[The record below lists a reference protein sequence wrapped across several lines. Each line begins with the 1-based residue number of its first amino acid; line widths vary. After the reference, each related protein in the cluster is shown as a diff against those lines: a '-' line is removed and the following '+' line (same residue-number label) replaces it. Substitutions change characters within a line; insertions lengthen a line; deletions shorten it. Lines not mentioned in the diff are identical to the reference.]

1 MANQKKS
8 PKPTKNFGNK
18 ILSQT
23 IDRLKALPWKYI
35 SLVLITLFFF
45 SFVAILTYDSG
56 HYLGYVSIFEGNA
69 PASSWDIV
77 RGPVFP
83 GIIYLFNVFFGKT
96 NAGILVGLFVFYL
109 IFICICYKILD
120 EICQNYK
127 HKKLIKVIAFI
138 ILTLNPLI
146 FGYFHVLLTEFVAIT
161 ITMLNILMAYRWL
174 FIKHNKK
181 SLILYAVYFVFSTIF
196 CYHLKQPYIII
207 AIIPPLTAAII
218 SIVKNHRWKNILY
231 RFGTIVVS
239 GIFLLF
245 SILAWNGILD
255 KMGVNKNTGRDS
267 ASMLGQ
273 QLLLAY
279 QIPYDNDG
287 DGQNDKVSTTEAVGI
302 ILSEFIKNPKKI
314 TKIYLQNY
322 CGLTSMCEITTPN
335 GHDFFSTGNLVGLA
349 TYENTFIG
357 YSTFREEPNVSPMKE
372 EMTARASVYEVNTYG
387 KNIFAKFYDS
397 LRIPSNVLFK
407 IATVTYPIFLIFII
421 VIHHKDKKREYS
433 KLFYLN
439 IILLTTTAIHMIVS
453 AGIGLIIDRYAVE
466 IVAPSLLGIFGSIT
480 YSYQI
485 LKNPIKEKFHEKK
498 K

>member
-1 MANQKKS
+1 MVTRKKLLKLMQS
-8 PKPTKNFGNK
+8 CGDK
-18 ILSQT
+18 IKT
-23 IDRLKALPWKYI
+23 LPWGYI

-56 HYLGYVSIFEGNA
+56 HYLGYVSIFEGNS
-69 PASSWDIV
+69 PASSWDVV

-83 GIIYLFNVFFGKT
+83 GVIYLFNVLFGKT

-109 IFICICYKILD
+109 IFICICYRLLD

-127 HKKLIKVIAFI
+127 HQKLIKVIAFI

-174 FIKHNKK
+174 FIKHHKK
-181 SLILYAVYFVFSTIF
+181 PLILYALYFIFSTIF

-207 AIIPPLTAAII
+207 AVVPPLVVATI
-218 SIVKNHRWKNILY
+218 SVVKNHRWKNILY
-231 RFGTIVVS
+231 RFGTIIIS
-239 GIFLLF
+239 GIFLLI
-245 SILAWNGILD
+245 SIFAWNAILD
-255 KMGVNKNTGRDS
+255 KMGADKNTGRDS

-279 QIPYDNDG
+279 QIDYDNDG
-287 DGQNDKVSTTEAVGI
+287 DGKNDQVSTTEAIGI
-302 ILSEFIKNPKKI
+302 ILNEFAKNPKKI

-322 CGLTSMCEITTPN
+322 CSLTSMCEITTPN
-335 GHDFFSTGNLVGLA
+335 GYDFFSTGNLVGLA

-372 EMTARASVYEVNTYG
+372 EMAARASVYETNQYG
-387 KNIFAKFYDS
+387 KNIFAKLYDN
-397 LRIPSNVLFK
+397 LRIPSNLLFK

-421 VIHHKDKKREYS
+421 VIHHKDKNRKYS

-439 IILLTTTAIHMIVS
+439 IILLITTAAHMFIS
-453 AGIGLIIDRYAVE
+453 AGIGLIIDRYAME
-466 IVAPSLLGIFGSIT
+466 IFTPSLLGIFGSVT
-480 YSYQI
+480 YSYLI
-485 LKNPIKEKFHEKK
+485 LKEPIKKRLNGKK

>member
-1 MANQKKS
+1 MAIPKKL
-8 PKPTKNFGNK
+8 PKPIQNFGAK
-18 ILSQT
+18 
-23 IDRLKALPWKYI
+23 LKTLPWGYI

-56 HYLGYVSIFEGNA
+56 HYLGYVSIFEGNS
-69 PASSWDIV
+69 PASSWDVV

-96 NAGILVGLFVFYL
+96 NAGLLVGLFIFYL
-109 IFICICYKILD
+109 IFICICYKLID

-181 SLILYAVYFVFSTIF
+181 SLILYAIYFVFSTIF

-207 AIIPPLTAAII
+207 GIIPALTAAII
-218 SIVKNHRWKNILY
+218 SVVKNHRWKNILY
-231 RFGTIVVS
+231 RFGTIIVS

-245 SILAWNGILD
+245 SILVWNAILD
-255 KMGVNKNTGRDS
+255 RMGVDKNTGRDS

-279 QIPYDNDG
+279 QINYDHDG
-287 DGQNDKVSTTEAVGI
+287 DGKNDKISTTEAIGI
-302 ILSEFIKNPKKI
+302 ILSEFSKNPIKI

-322 CGLTSMCEITTPN
+322 CSLASMCEVTTPN
-335 GHDFFSTGNLVGLA
+335 GYDFTSTSNLVGLA

-357 YSTFREEPNVSPMKE
+357 YSTFREEPNVSPMGKE
-372 EMTARASVYEVNTYG
+372 MAARASVYEVNPYN
-387 KNIFAKFYDS
+387 KNFLAKLYDN
-397 LRIPSNVLFK
+397 LRIPSNFLFK

-421 VIHHKDKKREYS
+421 VIHHKDKKRKYS

-439 IILLTTTAIHMIVS
+439 IILLATTTVHMFVG
-453 AGIGLIIDRYAVE
+453 AGIGLIIDRYAIE
-466 IVAPSLLGIFGSIT
+466 IFTPSLLGIFGSVT
-480 YSYQI
+480 YSYLV
-485 LKNPIKEKFHEKK
+485 LKAPIKKRLNEKK